1 MDPVTAGQAAAQATA
16 APSATRRVPAA
27 RAGAAVRAALRP
39 VASRRARSEL
49 LYLVVTVPL
58 SAVFFALVAIPLL
71 PGLAATVS
79 VLGAILGLAL
89 LTVATRAGRGT
100 GSASRRLAARLAGE
114 QTAPPQPFQPGRGV
128 LGRVDARIR
137 DAAGWRGIAYALIR
151 LPLAL
156 VSVYAVAATW
166 LASPFYLTYPLWW
179 AIAGGPDRSA
189 KPSPVITPLPAGGLH
204 VGSWL
209 LAFAVCFLGAALL
222 LAAPWSVRLVVTA
235 DRWLIR
241 RLLGP
246 APVSER
252 VRQLEAG
259 RARAVDESAA
269 LLRRVERD
277 LHDGAQ
283 ARLVALAMSLGLAK
297 EKLGGDGDPP
307 NVAKAREL
315 VDAAHRS
322 AKEALIEL
330 RDLARGIHP
339 PALDGGLPDALA
351 TLAARSAVP
360 VTLSTD
366 IADRPTAAIETI
378 AYFCAAELLANVAK
392 HSAATQAM
400 VHARAQDGTLR
411 LSVTDNGA
419 GGADP
424 GRGSGLAGLGLRV
437 RTVDGTLAVH
447 SPAGGPTVITVDLP
461 LHA

>member
-1 MDPVTAGQAAAQATA
+1 MEGMDPVTAAQAAAVPQA
-16 APSATRRVPAA
+16 APRPLVASAAA
-27 RAGAAVRAALRP
+27 VARAAVRAL
-39 VASRRARSEL
+39 VARRAWSEL
-49 LYLVVTVPL
+49 LYIVVTVPL
-58 SAVFFALVAIPLL
+58 SAACFAIVVIPLL
-71 PGLAATVS
+71 PGLAATAS

-89 LTVATRAGRGT
+89 LTVATRTGRGV
-100 GSASRRLAARLAGE
+100 GSIFRRTAGRLAGE
-114 QTAPPQPFQPGRGV
+114 QIAPPRPFQPGRGV

-137 DAAGWRGIAYALIR
+137 DEAGWRGIAYAVIR

-156 VSVYAVAATW
+156 ASVYTVALTW
-166 LASPFYLTYPLWW
+166 LVSPFYLTYPLWW
-179 AIAGGPDRSA
+179 WLAGGADPA
-189 KPSPVITPLPAGGLH
+189 AGHSPVTTPLPAGGVH
-204 VGSWL
+204 IGSWL
-209 LAFAVCFLGAALL
+209 LAFAMCFLGAALL

-241 RLLGP
+241 RLLGR

-259 RARAVDESAA
+259 RAQAVDDSAA

-283 ARLVALAMSLGLAK
+283 ARLVALAMNLGLAK
-297 EKLGGDGDPP
+297 EKLGTGGDPP

-315 VDAAHRS
+315 VDTAHRS

-392 HSAATQAM
+392 HSAAGQAM

-411 LSVTDNGA
+411 LSVTDNGI

-424 GRGSGLAGLGLRV
+424 GRGSGLAGLGLRIAA
-437 RTVDGTLAVH
+437 VDGTLGIH
-447 SPAGGPTVITVDLP
+447 SPVGGPTVITVDLP
-461 LHA
+461 LRA

>member
-1 MDPVTAGQAAAQATA
+1 MEGMDPVTAAQASAAA
-16 APSATRRVPAA
+16 AA
-27 RAGAAVRAALRP
+27 RAAVRPL
-39 VASRRARSEL
+39 VSRRTWSEL
-49 LYLVVTVPL
+49 LYIVITVPL
-58 SAVFFALVAIPLL
+58 SAACFAIVVIPLL
-71 PGLAATVS
+71 AGLAASVS

-89 LTVATRAGRGT
+89 LTAATRAGRGVGRT
-100 GSASRRLAARLAGE
+100 CRRLAARLAGE
-114 QTAPPQPFQPGRGV
+114 QVAPPRPFQPGRGP
-128 LGRVDARIR
+128 LARVDARIR

-156 VSVYAVAATW
+156 VSVYAVALTW
-166 LASPFYLTYPLWW
+166 LSGAFYLTYPLWW
-179 AIAGGPDRSA
+179 AIAGGPDHTA
-189 KPSPVITPLPAGGLH
+189 TTSPVTNPLPAGGVH
-204 VGSWL
+204 VGSWP

-241 RLLGP
+241 RLLSA
-246 APVSER
+246 APMSER

-259 RARAVDESAA
+259 RAQAVDDSAA

-283 ARLVALAMSLGLAK
+283 ARLVALAMNLGLAK
-297 EKLGGDGDPP
+297 EKLGTDGDPP

-315 VDAAHRS
+315 VDTAHRS

-360 VTLSTD
+360 ATLSTD
-366 IADRPTAAIETI
+366 IAVRPTAAIETI
-378 AYFCAAELLANVAK
+378 AYFCAAELLANAAK
-392 HSAATQAM
+392 HSAASHAL
-400 VHARAQDGTLR
+400 VHAQAQDGTLR
-411 LSVTDNGA
+411 LSVTDNGT

-424 GRGSGLAGLGLRV
+424 GQGSGLAGLALRI
-437 RTVDGTLAVH
+437 RTVDGTLH
-447 SPAGGPTVITVDLP
+447 IDSPAGGPTVITVDLP
-461 LHA
+461 LRA